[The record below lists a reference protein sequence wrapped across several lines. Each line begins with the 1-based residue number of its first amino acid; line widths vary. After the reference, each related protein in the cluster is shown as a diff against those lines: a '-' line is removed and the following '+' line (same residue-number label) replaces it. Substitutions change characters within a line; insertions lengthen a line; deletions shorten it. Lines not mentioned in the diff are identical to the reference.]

1 MLAKRIELQ
10 QNIRL
15 VCAFEV
21 QVWGRVHLKQEMLC
35 KHYHIF
41 LWILF
46 LGKVKFCTLTCILV
60 FLYSCI
66 LVFLYSCILAF
77 LDKKGIFTAIFASNS
92 INSLNKG
99 ANVSNKTIF
108 FSF

>member
-35 KHYHIF
+35 KHSR
-41 LWILF
+41 
-46 LGKVKFCTLTCILV
+46 KNTK
-60 FLYSCI
+60 
-66 LVFLYSCILAF
+66 
-77 LDKKGIFTAIFASNS
+77 AIKR
-92 INSLNKG
+92 I
-99 ANVSNKTIF
+99 
-108 FSF
+108 

>member
-1 MLAKRIELQ
+1 MDT
-10 QNIRL
+10 
-15 VCAFEV
+15 
-21 QVWGRVHLKQEMLC
+21 
-35 KHYHIF
+35 IF
-41 LWILF
+41 RESKILHPY
-46 LGKVKFCTLTCILV
+46 
-60 FLYSCI
+60 LYSCI

>member
-1 MLAKRIELQ
+1 MDT
-10 QNIRL
+10 
-15 VCAFEV
+15 
-21 QVWGRVHLKQEMLC
+21 
-35 KHYHIF
+35 IF
-41 LWILF
+41 RESKILHP
-46 LGKVKFCTLTCILV
+46 
-60 FLYSCI
+60 Y
-66 LVFLYSCILAF
+66 LYSCILAF

>member
-35 KHYHIF
+35 KHNNPLKWTTKIIKELKRF
-41 LWILF
+41 SCKAMS
-46 LGKVKFCTLTCILV
+46 GSVFCGVV
-60 FLYSCI
+60 F
-66 LVFLYSCILAF
+66 F
-77 LDKKGIFTAIFASNS
+77 
-92 INSLNKG
+92 NK
-99 ANVSNKTIF
+99 IY
-108 FSF
+108 